1 MYFSFFNFKDL
12 DSEVRLGDINY
23 SWLMKMLVED
33 FSLQKALRTETFA
46 GVGIKE
52 NRSKSKYFN

>member
-1 MYFSFFNFKDL
+1 MNMYFLVFNFKDL
-12 DSEVRLGDINY
+12 DWEVRLGDIINY

-46 GVGIKE
+46 WGW
-52 NRSKSKYFN
+52 N